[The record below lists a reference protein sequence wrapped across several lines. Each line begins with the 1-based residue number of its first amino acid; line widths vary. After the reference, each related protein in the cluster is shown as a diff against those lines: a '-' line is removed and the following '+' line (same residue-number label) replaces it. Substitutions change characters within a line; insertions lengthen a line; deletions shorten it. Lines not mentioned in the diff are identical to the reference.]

1 MLHLDIETRSATDL
15 TKCGVYA
22 YAEDPE
28 FDILMCAWAHDDDE
42 VQIAIGR
49 EQIEAISGL
58 SPHWSGAIMAHGAQ
72 FERICFSQFLGMDGF
87 WDPEQWI
94 DSQAMAAEAGYPKK
108 LEKLAVALGGEQKD
122 SAGTRLI
129 NLFSKPRKDGTFVQ
143 PQDRPVEWQ
152 QFIDY
157 CIQDVVTMRDAA
169 RKLPN
174 LIPFEEAVWEVDQ
187 RINDRG
193 ILADLEMAELAVYAD
208 YENQAGFK
216 TELRELIGV
225 QNAGSIIQI
234 RKGLKDRLGL
244 ELPNLQKETIDEVLA
259 QRQDLTPEQRRA
271 LFLRQE
277 TALVASDKYSA
288 CLRSASPDG
297 RYRGGMT
304 FYGAHTGRWSSKGV
318 QVHNLPKLAFTKP
331 DPNDPSK
338 QVHDLAAEQA
348 AIMDLLLNHGADA
361 LTLKK
366 LVRAL
371 FIGPF
376 TVVDY
381 ASIEARILAWWA
393 GEKWA
398 IEAFADNRDIY
409 SETAKRMGGLTRAQG
424 KIAVLALGYNGS
436 VGSLRNMGYGVGM
449 SDEKVLELVF
459 AWRRAN
465 PRIVRMWKLVE
476 EAFMNGGKIGP
487 VSFTKQGKTRRIHLP
502 SGRTLSYHN
511 VGTSQGSHGRR
522 IMFDSPMGH
531 RTDTYGG
538 RLTENV
544 VQAISRDVLALAL
557 VNLERAG
564 YPVVLHVHDEV
575 VAEGEHDIEVMS
587 KIMCDVPWAEGL
599 PLGAEGFHTARY
611 RKG

>member
-1 MLHLDIETRSATDL
+1 MLHLDIETRSAIDL
-15 TKCGVYA
+15 RKCGLYA
-22 YAEDPE
+22 YVEDPE

-42 VQIAIGR
+42 VRIAIGR
-49 EQIEAISGL
+49 EQIEAIPGL
-58 SPHWSGAIMAHGAQ
+58 SPDGDGLIMAHNAQ
-72 FERICFSQFLGMDGF
+72 FERICFSKYLGLDEF
-87 WDPEQWI
+87 WPPEQWV
-94 DSQAMAAEAGYPKK
+94 DTQALAAEAGYPKK

-129 NLFSKPRKDGTFVQ
+129 NLFSKPNRGKWVQ
-143 PQDRPVEWQ
+143 PEDRPVEWQ

-169 RKLPN
+169 RRLPDWPV
-174 LIPFEEAVWEVDQ
+174 PFEKEVWDVDQ

-208 YENQAGFK
+208 NENQAGFK
-216 TELRELIGV
+216 TELRALIGV
-225 QNAGSIIQI
+225 QNAGSIPQLH
-234 RKGLKDRLGL
+234 KGLKSIGL
-244 ELPNLQKETIDEVLA
+244 TLPNLQQATLEETL
-259 QRQDLTPEQRRA
+259 QRQDLTDEQRRA
-271 LFLRQE
+271 LYLRQE

-297 RYRGGMT
+297 RYRGGMS
-304 FYGAHTGRWSSKGV
+304 FCGAHTGRWSSKGV

-331 DPNDPSK
+331 DPNDPTK
-338 QVHDLAAEQA
+338 QVHDLEAEQA
-348 AIMDLLLNHGADA
+348 ALLDLLMNHGADA
-361 LTLKK
+361 QTLKK
-366 LVRAL
+366 LIRAM

-398 IEAFADNRDIY
+398 TEAFAYGRDIY

-465 PRIVRMWKLVE
+465 PRIVRMWRLVE
-476 EAFMNGGKIGP
+476 EAFMDGGKIGP
-487 VSFTKQGKTRRIHLP
+487 VTFIKDKKSRHIRLP

-511 VGTSQGSHGRR
+511 VGTSQGAHGRR

-544 VQAISRDVLALAL
+544 VQAVSRDVLALAL

-575 VAEGEHDIEVMS
+575 VIEGEHDIPTVS
-587 KIMCDVPWAEGL
+587 KLMCDVDWADGL